1 MTRGLHV
8 DPQDSI
14 PIWKQIED
22 GLRRLVASG
31 ALQRGA
37 SVPSVRELAKDL
49 RINPATVAKAYQH
62 LTDAGVLSV
71 KRGEGTFVADAP
83 PALAKGERSKT
94 LHDAAVRYASVA
106 VTMSVGV
113 EDSIV
118 ELRSAFSVLRK
129 GDPR

>member
-1 MTRGLHV
+1 MTRALHV
-8 DPQDSI
+8 NPQDAI

-31 ALQRGA
+31 ALAPGNA
-37 SVPSVRELAKDL
+37 VPSVRDLAKDL
-49 RINPATVAKAYQH
+49 RINPATVAKAYQR
-62 LTDAGVLSV
+62 LTDAGVLAV

-83 PALAKGERSKT
+83 PAPARGERTKT

-113 EDSIV
+113 EDSIA
-118 ELRSAFSVLRK
+118 ELRSAFAELRK
-129 GDPR
+129 GDSQ

>member
-1 MTRGLHV
+1 MTRALHV
-8 DPQDSI
+8 NPQDAI

-22 GLRRLVASG
+22 GLRHLVASG
-31 ALQRGA
+31 ALSPGGA
-37 SVPSVRELAKDL
+37 VPSVRDLAKDL

-62 LTDAGVLSV
+62 LTDSGILAV
-71 KRGEGTFVADAP
+71 KRGEGTFVAEAP

-94 LHDAAVRYASVA
+94 LHDSAVRYASVA

-118 ELRSAFSVLRK
+118 ELRSAFSELRK
-129 GDPR
+129 GDSK